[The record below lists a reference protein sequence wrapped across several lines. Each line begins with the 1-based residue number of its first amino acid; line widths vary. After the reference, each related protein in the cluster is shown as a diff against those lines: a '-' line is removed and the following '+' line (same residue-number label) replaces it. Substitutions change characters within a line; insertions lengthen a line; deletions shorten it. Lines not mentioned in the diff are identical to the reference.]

1 MFSIRLGWMPA
12 GMDEAGPEGG
22 LGVDGCD
29 CGCGRSPD
37 LISDGES
44 ALGALYVLRGPEGG
58 AGSAG

>member
-1 MFSIRLGWMPA
+1 MPA

>member
-1 MFSIRLGWMPA
+1 MFSIRLGCMPT
-12 GMDEAGPEGG
+12 GRDEAGPDGG
-22 LGVDGCD
+22 IGAGGCD

-44 ALGALYVLRGPEGG
+44 VLGVLYVLRGPEGG